1 MTSSTLPV
9 AYATV
14 EELRQ
19 VMDIPPGQ
27 EQNDVDLQ
35 RAVDAATGWIDWFTG
50 RTFGLSLVDTV
61 RTFTAATADVV
72 PLLDLVS
79 TAPVVEADSEGDRT
93 FATTLTPDQ
102 YQLTPTAGP
111 PFSALRAWPY
121 PPEGTDAVVF
131 SEGELVRIT
140 GQWGY
145 VDARGRLP
153 ANVNEACLLLGAR
166 WYKRREA
173 PFQTLQNPSLDVF
186 QRVLERDT
194 DAVDLLFP
202 FSVPGSPGAA
212 LLAATAPAAA
222 VPAGAALWVLV

>member
-1 MTSSTLPV
+1 MTASTPPV

-19 VMDIPPGQ
+19 VLDIPPGQ

-35 RAVDAATGWIDWFTG
+35 RALDAATAWIDWFTG
-50 RTFGLSLVDTV
+50 RTFGLTAPAVA
-61 RTFTAATADVV
+61 RTYAAATADVV

-79 TAPVVEADSEGDRT
+79 TAPTVEADDAGDRT
-93 FATTLTPDQ
+93 FAVTLTPDQ
-102 YQLTPTAGP
+102 YQLSPTSGP
-111 PFSALRAWPY
+111 PFSELRAWPT
-121 PPEGTDAVVF
+121 PPEGTAVYVF
-131 SEGELVRIT
+131 EPGELVRIT

-194 DAVDLLFP
+194 DALDLLFP
-202 FSVPGSPGAA
+202 LSVPGSPGAA
-212 LLAATAPAAA
+212 LLAAQAGQAG
-222 VPAGAALWVLV
+222 VSGAAWVLV